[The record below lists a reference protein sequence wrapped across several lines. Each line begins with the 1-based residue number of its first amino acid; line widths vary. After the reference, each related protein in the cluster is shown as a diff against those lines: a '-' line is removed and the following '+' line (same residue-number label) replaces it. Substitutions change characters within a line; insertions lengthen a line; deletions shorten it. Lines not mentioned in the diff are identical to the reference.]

1 MEKLFEM
8 VELLLSVEQRIKDK
22 IETMENRL
30 EELDTNNT
38 GEVTIVL
45 DEETGA
51 SFKFVKVLGSWGIM
65 CDNGNWEDFK
75 NVKEKY
81 LNCFHEAI
89 RKVLD

>member
-22 IETMENRL
+22 IETMESRL
-30 EELDTNNT
+30 AELDTNNT

-65 CDNGNWEDFK
+65 CDNGNWED
-75 NVKEKY
+75 
-81 LNCFHEAI
+81 
-89 RKVLD
+89 RKSVV

>member
-1 MEKLFEM
+1 MANMKEILADLVCAIVDHPDDVVVTE
-8 VELLLSVEQRIKDK
+8 E
-22 IETMENRL
+22 ENK
-30 EELDTNNT
+30 
-38 GEVTIVL
+38 GEVTLIL

-51 SFKFVKVLGSWGIM
+51 SFKFVKVLDSWGIM

-81 LNCFHEAI
+81 LNCFYEAI